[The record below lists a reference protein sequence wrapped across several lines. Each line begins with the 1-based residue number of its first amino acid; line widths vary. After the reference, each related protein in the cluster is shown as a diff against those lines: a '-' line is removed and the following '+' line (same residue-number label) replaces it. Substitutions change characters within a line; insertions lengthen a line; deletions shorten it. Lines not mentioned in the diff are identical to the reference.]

1 MTTCRQHN
9 LSQTWHSRFIIKLK
23 KAPSFI
29 G

>member
-1 MTTCRQHN
+1 MTY
-9 LSQTWHSRFIIKLK
+9 LIMKLK

>member
-1 MTTCRQHN
+1 M
-9 LSQTWHSRFIIKLK
+9 IKLT